1 MLFATAS
8 ITLGSK
14 RYETHASEVIA
25 TLGMLPGVGS
35 FRATLPARAEFS
47 AVPGDDALLH
57 LDGGEG
63 GEDVLTG
70 TVGMVRRG
78 LLGIDI
84 TGADAGALLGRTRS
98 ASTFEKQDAAKITR
112 ALVSDAGADVGEIDI
127 DLPLAVYVAH
137 QGRTAAEHIA
147 TLASL
152 AGCMA
157 LVDADGTVSVRPVP
171 ERPQLALLYG
181 REIISYQEIS
191 GAAPVA
197 QQLAIGNGPAG
208 SVSAPNALHP
218 SFERLPGSAGAP
230 GPSARWRSV
239 PAIRTASEASRG
251 SESLTQAAAAASAG
265 VRATCFLL
273 PAIRPGAI
281 VEIQSLP
288 DGLGGGPWLVTRVR
302 HRLHPSLGASTV
314 FEGVSA
320 DAGSLLGSLLSALG
334 GLGGL
339 L

>member
-1 MLFATAS
+1 MLHATAS
-8 ITLGSK
+8 ITLGSR
-14 RYETHASEVIA
+14 RYETHASEVIV

-35 FRATLPARAEFS
+35 FRATLPARAEFG

-78 LLGIDI
+78 LLGVDV
-84 TGADAGALLGRTRS
+84 TGADAGALLGGTRS
-98 ASTFEKQDAAKITR
+98 ASTFEKQEGSKIAR
-112 ALVSDAGADVGEIDI
+112 ALISDAGADVGEIDI

-147 TLASL
+147 SLASL
-152 AGCMA
+152 AGCLA
-157 LVDADGTVSVRPVP
+157 LVDADGAVSVRPVP
-171 ERPQLALLYG
+171 ERPQIALLYG
-181 REIISYQEIS
+181 REILSYQEIS

-197 QQLAIGNGPAG
+197 QQLTIGNGPAG
-208 SVSAPNALHP
+208 SVDAPNALHP
-218 SFERLPGSAGAP
+218 SFDRLPGSAASP

-239 PAIRTASEASRG
+239 PALRTASAASKG
-251 SESLTQAAAAASAG
+251 SEAATTSAAAASAG
-265 VRATCFLL
+265 VRCRCFLL
-273 PAIRPGAI
+273 PALRPGAV

-288 DGLGGGPWLVTRVR
+288 DGLSGGPWLVTRVR

-314 FEGVSA
+314 FEGVTA
-320 DAGSLLGSLLSALG
+320 DAGGLLGGLLSALG